1 MQHAGEHVAGVAPLA
16 EPDLEDRPDP
26 LRDALEAIVRR
37 CLQQGRDPAPHD
49 PGENPD
55 AGERDQDEED
65 FRGYPGQR
73 GGGGGN
79 QRGFHVDVLSVATYS
94 LATAAAAL

>member
-37 CLQQGRDPAPHD
+37 CLQQGLDPAQHD
-49 PGENPD
+49 PGENSD
-55 AGERDQDEED
+55 AGERDQDEKD

-79 QRGFHVDVLSVATYS
+79 QRGLHVDVLSVATYS